1 MSGTSMDGLDIACI
15 ELFENESNRW
25 EYSIIAANT
34 VPLPEAIKK
43 ELAQSKTLSGY
54 ELTLLD
60 ITFGNFIGNSVNSFL
75 LENKLIKSSID
86 AIASH
91 GHTVFHQPEKQ
102 VTLQIG
108 NGEAIAKV
116 TGINTISNFR
126 EKDVMHGGQ
135 GAPLV
140 PIGDKLLFNDL
151 ADSFLNL
158 GGFANITSIKGNQ
171 ISAFDISP
179 CNLVLNHFSNQ
190 LGFTYDKNGQLGREE
205 KHQNEKLLNQL
216 NTLSY
221 YVKKAPKSLGTEW
234 LEKEF
239 IPIFDN
245 ISENSS
251 QKLRIAYEHISDQI
265 AQVINQLNVSK
276 TLVTGGGAKNTFL
289 IELIQQKIKSQLI
302 IPDET
307 LIDYKEAIVFAFLGN
322 LFLEGLPNC
331 LSSVTGASKD
341 VCGGTM
347 YLA

>member
-1 MSGTSMDGLDIACI
+1 MDGLDIACI

-25 EYSIIAANT
+25 EYSIIAAST
-34 VPLPEAIKK
+34 VPLPEAIEK

-75 LENKLIKSSID
+75 LENKLLKSSID

-102 VTLQIG
+102 LTLQIG
-108 NGEAIAKV
+108 NGTAIASI
-116 TGINTISNFR
+116 TGINTICNFR
-126 EKDVMHGGQ
+126 EKDVLNGGQ

-140 PIGDKLLFNDL
+140 PIGDKFLFNDL

-158 GGFANITSIKGNQ
+158 GGFANITSLKENQ

-179 CNLVLNHFSNQ
+179 CNLILNHFSNQ
-190 LGFTYDKNGQLGREE
+190 LGFTYDENGHLGREE
-205 KHQNEKLLNQL
+205 KYQNEKLLNQL
-216 NTLSY
+216 NALSY
-221 YVKKAPKSLGTEW
+221 YAKKAPKSLGTEW
-234 LEKEF
+234 LEKEL

-245 ISENSS
+245 VSENSN

-276 TLVTGGGAKNTFL
+276 TLVTGGGAKNAFL
-289 IELIQQKIKSQLI
+289 IELIQQKIKSSLI

-307 LIDYKEAIVFAFLGN
+307 LIDYKEAIVFAFLGT